1 MEFAIFTPAAPA
13 YVGTS
18 PPHKLAARSFHEISL
33 DLAVFPRVAYRRSNL
48 DWSAAPLDE
57 EAPGDG
63 VWIDAWELGGRRYS
77 HWLFDVWPKLHALS
91 RLGALQG
98 AGIVVNDCGPA
109 LRAAT
114 LAPLGVDPGRVR
126 LVDAAGVEV
135 CAERA
140 LRVGSCREV
149 LYTPPWI
156 IDAVRGAFLPAGAP
170 PRGRRRLYVT
180 RAGAARRR
188 VVNEDALRELAA
200 ARGFETVALE
210 TLSLAETA
218 ALMSEAEMVLAP
230 HGAGLANIV
239 FCPPDCRVVEFFSH
253 HISPEYWLLAA
264 RMGLDY
270 ACVECAAPDGNYL
283 YQLPEKARRDRV
295 LCNPVDIVADLA
307 RIASV
312 I

>member
-1 MEFAIFTPAAPA
+1 MEIAVFTPDAPA

-18 PPHKLAARSFHEISL
+18 PSHKLASRPFHEISL
-33 DLAVFPRVAYRRSNL
+33 DISTFPRVAYRRSNQ
-48 DWSAAPLDE
+48 DWSAVPLDQD
-57 EAPGDG
+57 APGDG
-63 VWIDAWELGGRRYS
+63 VWVDAWEIGGRRYS
-77 HWLFDVWPKLHALS
+77 HWLFDVWPKLQALS
-91 RLGALQG
+91 RLGALRG
-98 AGIVVNDCGPA
+98 AGVIVNDCGAA
-109 LRAAT
+109 LRSAT
-114 LAPLGVDPGRVR
+114 LGQLGIDPGRVR
-126 LVDAAGVEV
+126 LVEAAGVEV
-135 CAERA
+135 AAERA
-140 LRVGSCREV
+140 LRVGPCREV

-156 IDAVRGAFLPAGAP
+156 IDAVRSAFLPAGAP
-170 PRGRRRLYVT
+170 PKGRRRLYVT
-180 RAGAARRR
+180 RAGAHRRR
-188 VVNEDALRELAA
+188 VVNEDAVRELAA

-270 ACVECAAPDGNYL
+270 VLVECAGPDGTYL
-283 YQLPEKARRDRV
+283 YQLSPQAQRDRA
-295 LCNPVDIVADLA
+295 LCNPVDIVADLE
-307 RIASV
+307 RIGSV